1 VPQKNNPNRFAK
13 YSGLAFQLVA
23 YIAIG
28 YFIGN
33 FIDSKIKNETPYA
46 TAGFCTFFLIIGFYT
61 TIRDVIKSEI

>member
-1 VPQKNNPNRFAK
+1 MSQKINPNQFAK
-13 YSGLAFQLVA
+13 YSGLAFQLIA

-33 FIDSKIKNETPYA
+33 FIDGKMKNETPYA

-61 TIRDVIKSEI
+61 TIRDVIKSKM